1 MLLKRHLRN
10 FYYQYLCKI
19 NGRVILEDQD
29 YQNLRNYLKGFEGE
43 YAFFEYIIDFE
54 QLVRIWDLT
63 LDMFGTA
70 QYDFLFIANDTVIHI
85 DIKNYS
91 GLYRFDNGNF
101 ISEQGYVHLF
111 YYGGWTQWAN
121 YGAIRPLI

>member
-1 MLLKRHLRN
+1 
-10 FYYQYLCKI
+10 
-19 NGRVILEDQD
+19 
-29 YQNLRNYLKGFEGE
+29 
-43 YAFFEYIIDFE
+43 
-54 QLVRIWDLT
+54 
-63 LDMFGTA
+63 MFGTA
-70 QYDFLFIANDTVIHI
+70 QYDLLFVANDTVINI

-121 YGAIRPLI
+121 CAIIRPLI

>member
-1 MLLKRHLRN
+1 M
-10 FYYQYLCKI
+10 
-19 NGRVILEDQD
+19 
-29 YQNLRNYLKGFEGE
+29 
-43 YAFFEYIIDFE
+43 DFE
-54 QLVRIWDLT
+54 QLVRIWELT

-101 ISEQGYVHLF
+101 INEQGYVHLF
-111 YYGGWTQWAN
+111 YYGGWTQWTK
-121 YGAIRPLI
+121 